1 MDLVGSRFE
10 PPSNSLS
17 PSWILRRLWMG
28 LAGAVVPPTQPS
40 TPSLLPP
47 PAVGT
52 AIRGHKVDNVF
63 NSTASL
69 TGEADPAAKGLVVC
83 QGLLAG
89 VTLRR
94 VELAHGEK
102 F

>member
-1 MDLVGSRFE
+1 
-10 PPSNSLS
+10 
-17 PSWILRRLWMG
+17 MG

-40 TPSLLPP
+40 TPALLPP
-47 PAVGT
+47 PAVGAT
-52 AIRGHKVDNVF
+52 IRGHKVDNVF
-63 NSTASL
+63 NSTTDLAR
-69 TGEADPAAKGLVVC
+69 EADPAAKGLVVC

-89 VTLRR
+89 VAFRR

>member
-17 PSWILRRLWMG
+17 PSWILRRPRMG

-40 TPSLLPP
+40 TPFLLPP
-47 PAVGT
+47 PAAG
-52 AIRGHKVDNVF
+52 AGIRGHEVDNVF
-63 NSTASL
+63 NSTTDLA
-69 TGEADPAAKGLVVC
+69 GEADLAAKGLVVY
-83 QGLLAG
+83 QGLFASIALC
-89 VTLRR
+89 R